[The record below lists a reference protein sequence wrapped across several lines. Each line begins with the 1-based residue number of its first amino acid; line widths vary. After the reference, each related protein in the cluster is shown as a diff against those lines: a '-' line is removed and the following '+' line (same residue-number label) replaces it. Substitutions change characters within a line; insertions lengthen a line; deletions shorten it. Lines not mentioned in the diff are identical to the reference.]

1 MIITDNKIRDENL
14 QYGINRETV
23 NVSALSSE
31 KIYKN
36 QYLTVNKD
44 FRKTCKT
51 TWKWLEKP
59 S

>member
-1 MIITDNKIRDENL
+1 MIMTDNKIRDENL

-51 TWKWLEKP
+51 T
-59 S
+59 